1 MKTKYPNSLNPR
13 TMRRSAWAVGIV
25 GMALCLVYFFREE
38 HVDLFYTLGWFLLY
52 SAIIFGY
59 YFLQYVEIDDEAGTI
74 VYSPT
79 KKYPILIADL
89 AYATV
94 YTNRKGKPVRLFL
107 HDRDVHFM
115 DIRTKASNIEAI
127 LRQILS
133 INPSIEVKRTRQ

>member
-1 MKTKYPNSLNPR
+1 MKTKYANSLNPR
-13 TMRRSAWAVGIV
+13 TIRRSAWAVGIV
-25 GMALCLVYFFREE
+25 GIAFFLVYIFSKE

-52 SAIIFGY
+52 SALFFGY
-59 YFLQYVEIDDEAGTI
+59 YFLQYIEIDDEAGTI
-74 VYSPT
+74 VHSPT
-79 KKYPILIADL
+79 KKYPIMIADL

-107 HDRDVHFM
+107 HDKDIHFM

-127 LRQILS
+127 LRQLLS

>member
-13 TMRRSAWAVGIV
+13 TMRRSAWAAGIV
-25 GMALCLVYFFREE
+25 GLALFLVYFFSKE
-38 HVDLFYTLGWFLLY
+38 HVSILYTLGWFLFY
-52 SAIIFGY
+52 SALFIGY

-74 VYSPT
+74 LYSPT
-79 KKYPILIADL
+79 KKYPMLIANL

-107 HDRDVHFM
+107 HDKDVHFM

-127 LRQILS
+127 LRQLLT
-133 INPSIEVKRTRQ
+133 INPSIEVNRTRQ

>member
-13 TMRRSAWAVGIV
+13 TMRRSAWVAGIV
-25 GMALCLVYFFREE
+25 GLALCLVYFFSEE
-38 HVDLFYTLGWFLLY
+38 HVYLFYTLGWFLFY

-89 AYATV
+89 AYGTV

-107 HDRDVHFM
+107 HDKDVHFM

-127 LRQILS
+127 LRQLLS